1 MTENGLDIYLND
13 HLAGAMF
20 GSDLARRIH
29 EHNEGTSLGGLMGSV
44 ATEIEE
50 DRQTLIELMERLGTS
65 GNPVKQATTWMA
77 EKASRL
83 KFGSLAAADA
93 GPGTFLALETLSLG
107 VEGKL
112 SLWVALRTVADDY
125 PALEP
130 AQLDRLIE
138 RASAQRAILERERV
152 AAGRQALRRDDAS
165 S

>member
-20 GSDLARRIH
+20 GSDLARQIH
-29 EHNEGTSLGGLMGSV
+29 KHNEGTPLGRLMDPL

-65 GNPVKQATTWMA
+65 KNPLKQATTWMA

-83 KFGSLAAADA
+83 KFGGRTADD
-93 GPGTFLALETLSLG
+93 GGHGTFLALEVLSLG
-107 VEGKL
+107 VEGKM
-112 SLWVALRTVADDY
+112 SLWVALKTVADDY
-125 PALEP
+125 PALET
-130 AQLDRLIE
+130 AELDRLIE
-138 RASAQRAILERERV
+138 RAAAQRGILERERV
-152 AAGRQALRRDDAS
+152 AAGRQALRRDDVS